1 MYTIK
6 NSSSISLRQ
15 ELIHMDKLS
24 NTSNKN
30 NSRFIITIIM
40 AIILISIAAWAAIQS
55 VSGVNNTSSNSNP
68 AAGNDLTAAPASTP
82 GITQAPK
89 SISSN
94 GQVDMEKLASDILS
108 KTKFETELKQID
120 KTVAEG
126 LISISDGSEMQLY
139 MGNGNYSD
147 ELILITAKDK
157 ESAEADQETVV
168 QYLKDMRKSFEAYIP
183 EQAKK
188 ISDAFNMRSG
198 CYVVVCVTN
207 DTKTAKEIIMAAF
220 E

>member
-1 MYTIK
+1 
-6 NSSSISLRQ
+6 
-15 ELIHMDKLS
+15 MDKYG
-24 NTSNKN
+24 NKPN
-30 NSRFIITIIM
+30 KTNGRFIILIIM
-40 AIILISIAAWAAIQS
+40 LFIIAAIIVWAAIQS
-55 VSGVNNTSSNSNP
+55 VTGVNTP
-68 AAGNDLTAAPASTP
+68 APATDNNAATTPVNTP
-82 GITQAPK
+82 GSTDSTQQ
-89 SISSN
+89 SL
-94 GQVDMEKLASDILS
+94 QVDMDKLGKDILS
-108 KTKFETELKQID
+108 KVKFETELQQID

-126 LISISDGSEMQLY
+126 LLKVSDGSRLQLY

-157 ESAEADQETVV
+157 KSAEADQETAV

-207 DTKTAKEIIMAAF
+207 DIDTAKEVILEAF

>member
-6 NSSSISLRQ
+6 NSSSIAGRQ
-15 ELIHMDKLS
+15 ELIHMDKL
-24 NTSNKN
+24 NKTSNKN
-30 NSRFIITIIM
+30 NLRFVIIIIM
-40 AIILISIAAWAAIQS
+40 ALLIFSIAAWAVIQS
-55 VSGVNNTSSNSNP
+55 VSVINNSNT
-68 AAGNDLTAAPASTP
+68 GTVTDNTVTAAPASTP
-82 GITQAPK
+82 GSTESPA
-89 SISSN
+89 STSSS
-94 GQVDMEKLASDILS
+94 GQVDMDKLARDILS

-120 KTVAEG
+120 KTVSES
-126 LISISDGSEMQLY
+126 LINISDGSEIQLY

-157 ESAEADQETVV
+157 ESAETDQEAVV

-183 EQAKK
+183 VQAKK

-198 CYVVVCVTN
+198 CYVVVCVTS
-207 DTKTAKEIIMAAF
+207 DVDTAKEIIMAAF

>member
-1 MYTIK
+1 M
-6 NSSSISLRQ
+6 L
-15 ELIHMDKLS
+15 
-24 NTSNKN
+24 
-30 NSRFIITIIM
+30 FIIA
-40 AIILISIAAWAAIQS
+40 AIIVWAAIQS
-55 VSGVNNTSSNSNP
+55 VTGVNTP
-68 AAGNDLTAAPASTP
+68 APATGNNAVTTPVNTP
-82 GITQAPK
+82 GSTDSTQQ
-89 SISSN
+89 SL
-94 GQVDMEKLASDILS
+94 QVDMDKLGKDILS
-108 KTKFETELKQID
+108 KVKFETELQQID

-126 LISISDGSEMQLY
+126 LLKVSDGSKLQLY

-157 ESAEADQETVV
+157 KSAEADQETAV

-207 DTKTAKEIIMAAF
+207 DIDTAKEVILKAF

>member
-1 MYTIK
+1 MDKYGNKPDKTNGRFVILIIMLLIIAAIIAWAAMQTITGIENPGTIADNNK
-6 NSSSISLRQ
+6 TTTPVTTPGSTASTSVPLQ
-15 ELIHMDKLS
+15 VDMDKLG
-24 NTSNKN
+24 K
-30 NSRFIITIIM
+30 
-40 AIILISIAAWAAIQS
+40 
-55 VSGVNNTSSNSNP
+55 
-68 AAGNDLTAAPASTP
+68 
-82 GITQAPK
+82 
-89 SISSN
+89 
-94 GQVDMEKLASDILS
+94 DILS
-108 KTKFETELKQID
+108 KVKFETELQQID

-126 LISISDGSEMQLY
+126 LLKVSDGSKLQLY

-157 ESAEADQETVV
+157 KSAEADQETAV

-207 DTKTAKEIIMAAF
+207 DIDTAKEVILEVF

>member
-1 MYTIK
+1 
-6 NSSSISLRQ
+6 
-15 ELIHMDKLS
+15 MDKLS

-30 NSRFIITIIM
+30 NSRFVIIIIM
-40 AIILISIAAWAAIQS
+40 AVILVSIAIWAAIQS
-55 VSGVNNTSSNSNP
+55 VPGTGSNGS
-68 AAGNDLTAAPASTP
+68 AGNNIAISNAVTASPAPAITAAPENT
-82 GITQAPK
+82 G
-89 SISSN
+89 SN
-94 GQVDMEKLASDILS
+94 GSAGQVDMDRLARDILS
-108 KTKFETELKQID
+108 KTRFETELKQID

-126 LISISDGSEMQLY
+126 LVSISDGSEMQLY

-147 ELILITAKDK
+147 ELILITAQDK

-183 EQAKK
+183 DQAKK

-198 CYVVVCVTN
+198 CYVVVCVTS
-207 DTKTAKEIIMAAF
+207 DIETAKEIIMAAF

>member
-1 MYTIK
+1 
-6 NSSSISLRQ
+6 
-15 ELIHMDKLS
+15 MDKLS
-24 NTSNKN
+24 NSSNKN
-30 NSRFIITIIM
+30 NSRFIIIIIM
-40 AIILISIAAWAAIQS
+40 AIILVSIAAWAVLQS
-55 VSGVNNTSSNSNP
+55 VSGINRIGS
-68 AAGNDLTAAPASTP
+68 AGNNKTGNAGTSAPASTP
-82 GITQAPK
+82 GNTDNQG
-89 SISSN
+89 STSNN
-94 GQVDMEKLASDILS
+94 GQVDMDKLAKDILS
-108 KTKFETELKQID
+108 KTNFETELKQID

-183 EQAKK
+183 AQAKK

-198 CYVVVCVTN
+198 CYVVVCVTS
-207 DTKTAKEIIMAAF
+207 DIDTAKETIMAAF

>member
-1 MYTIK
+1 MDKYGNKPDKTNGRFVILIIMLLIIAAIIAWAAMQTITGIENPETIADNNK
-6 NSSSISLRQ
+6 TTTPVTTPGSTASTSVPLQ
-15 ELIHMDKLS
+15 VDMDKLG
-24 NTSNKN
+24 K
-30 NSRFIITIIM
+30 
-40 AIILISIAAWAAIQS
+40 
-55 VSGVNNTSSNSNP
+55 
-68 AAGNDLTAAPASTP
+68 
-82 GITQAPK
+82 
-89 SISSN
+89 
-94 GQVDMEKLASDILS
+94 DILS
-108 KTKFETELKQID
+108 KVKFETELQQID

-126 LISISDGSEMQLY
+126 LLKVSDGSKLQLY

-157 ESAEADQETVV
+157 KSAEADQETAV

-207 DTKTAKEIIMAAF
+207 DIDTAKEVILEVF

>member
-1 MYTIK
+1 MDKYGNKPDKTNGRFVILIIMLLIIAAIIAWAAMQTITGIENPGTIADNNK
-6 NSSSISLRQ
+6 TTTPVTTPGSTASTSVPLQ
-15 ELIHMDKLS
+15 VDMDKLG
-24 NTSNKN
+24 K
-30 NSRFIITIIM
+30 
-40 AIILISIAAWAAIQS
+40 
-55 VSGVNNTSSNSNP
+55 
-68 AAGNDLTAAPASTP
+68 
-82 GITQAPK
+82 
-89 SISSN
+89 
-94 GQVDMEKLASDILS
+94 DILS
-108 KTKFETELKQID
+108 KVKFETELQQID

-126 LISISDGSEMQLY
+126 LLKVSDGSKLQLY
-139 MGNGNYSD
+139 MVNGNYTD

-157 ESAEADQETVV
+157 KSAEADQETAV

-207 DTKTAKEIIMAAF
+207 DIDTAKEVILEVF